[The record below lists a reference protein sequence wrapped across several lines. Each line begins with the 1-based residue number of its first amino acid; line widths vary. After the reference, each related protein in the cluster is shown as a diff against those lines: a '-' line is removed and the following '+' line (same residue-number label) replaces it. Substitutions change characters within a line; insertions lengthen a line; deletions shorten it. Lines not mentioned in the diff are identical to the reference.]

1 MSSLIR
7 LDPRQLPDE
16 IILEH
21 AWRIAN
27 EREEWY
33 GEMGAG
39 ETFESY
45 LAAASSARRADFALL
60 DEENRL
66 ITLITVD
73 VTGPWQFSLNLTS
86 RPGAPFE
93 LVRNAVYTVGARLF
107 LECQAEEVWTKIPSF
122 HRASRKLTSQCGLS
136 PNGEETTSATFRGRP
151 IRLIRYSLDRETFL
165 REHHIN
171 GQTGL
176 PRDADLHEHRSARY
190 S

>member
-1 MSSLIR
+1 MRSSWNTPGASPTSERNGMGRWARAKL
-7 LDPRQLPDE
+7 LKVTSPRP
-16 IILEH
+16 
-21 AWRIAN
+21 
-27 EREEWY
+27 
-33 GEMGAG
+33 
-39 ETFESY
+39 
-45 LAAASSARRADFALL
+45 ALL
-60 DEENRL
+60 AVLGEENRL

-73 VTGPWQFSLNLTS
+73 GTGPWQFSLNLTS